1 MSFLAAI
8 TLGIRFILEIITVM
22 GLFSG
27 SFIQKTWIE
36 KLLFG
41 LLAFA
46 ITLVWAKYGAP
57 KSPSSLTGMSKL
69 VLELVV
75 YGIGVLVI
83 WRIFGMRTGFV
94 YSFFVVGD
102 LLLMYLLNLQ
112 GN

>member
-8 TLGIRFILEIITVM
+8 TLGIRFILEIITVV

-27 SFIQKTWIE
+27 SFIQKYWGE
-36 KLLFG
+36 KFLFG

-57 KSPSSLTGMSKL
+57 KSSLSLTGMSKL

-75 YGIGVLVI
+75 YGIGILGI
-83 WRIFGMRTGFV
+83 WRIFGMRTGLF
-94 YSFFVVGD
+94 YMSFVVGD

-112 GN
+112 GH

>member
-1 MSFLAAI
+1 MSFIAAI
-8 TLGIRFILEIITVM
+8 TLGIRFILEIITVV

-27 SFIQKTWIE
+27 SFIQKHWGE
-36 KLLFG
+36 KFLFG

-75 YGIGVLVI
+75 YGIGILGI
-83 WRIFGMRTGFV
+83 WRIFGMRTGLI
-94 YSFFVVGD
+94 YMFFVVGD

-112 GN
+112 AH